1 MSEKQLDFLHIFDEE
16 TEKNNEA
23 SEPDLEHDSEDE
35 DFDLEENDPLVF
47 EEAEK
52 RRRLEAEEIMKQQAV
67 AQKQL
72 ELENLRFKILNNQ
85 ADLHLSDFAPFMGEI
100 ESYQKRLSDFR
111 RAYEASENGP
121 NKEALYRKLVSPQLE
136 DEENFRESALLYMR
150 YDKLKKE
157 QSVRADNLTVNWQ
170 RKDRAEKKQNVGK
183 SYIKKRNTFWQTP
196 NKRAGKDAATGE
208 YLELDKDS
216 D

>member
-136 DEENFRESALLYMR
+136 DEEDFRESALLYMR
-150 YDKLKKE
+150 YINFKKEKSINFDNLQGQLKKK
-157 QSVRADNLTVNWQ
+157 N
-170 RKDRAEKKQNVGK
+170 KEKKTKAVT
-183 SYIKKRNTFWQTP
+183 KKHIQKKNSFWQTP
-196 NKRAGKDAATGE
+196 NKRAGKDAAAGE
-208 YLELDKDS
+208 YLDQDE
-216 D
+216 